1 MSISTGW
8 FFCEICIQVSF
19 SMKKNM
25 LSAEIDRIKKR
36 QIAIATLKDPTNMGD
51 EAQEMKVLALVVAP
65 KINKE
70 TKSAKET
77 AQTLATLLTRDEL
90 RLRIEESL
98 TSDEV
103 VVPYIMNLCRFP
115 SFNWWMGSL
124 TLNFI
129 FKNQKRRWQEIKKLV
144 LYGLFPSKRCVRADE
159 LRLTVLMRM

>member
-1 MSISTGW
+1 
-8 FFCEICIQVSF
+8 
-19 SMKKNM
+19 MKKNM

-115 SFNWWMGSL
+115 SFN
-124 TLNFI
+124 
-129 FKNQKRRWQEIKKLV
+129 
-144 LYGLFPSKRCVRADE
+144 
-159 LRLTVLMRM
+159 